1 MRLRHIIGV
10 WISLCVATTQL
21 SAEEV
26 WVTTGAN
33 EACCADVCQSGLI
46 ASAEFLN
53 WKPVTRGNDFA
64 VTEDGTATTLGVGRI
79 RDVTYGS
86 DTGVRARLGYQTATK
101 WSVSIGYTYFDTEGA
116 ARAER
121 PPGVGQLFATQSHPD
136 GNEEANTADAFI
148 SIDYSVF
155 DLIVERP
162 VFQNQFSDMRI
173 FGGVRWADI
182 ARRSDV
188 RYDGRDFVN
197 ALVHK
202 RSAMR
207 GAGLR
212 MGTQTSWLVANGFQ
226 LFGGVSGGLLFSE
239 TLTNYY
245 ETNFDDAVVLVDVE
259 HGQDG
264 ATPFLECQAGVGW
277 QYNQFSVQA
286 GYELQNWFGL
296 HERSMFVDDIHEATF
311 ANISEDLLVTGLFVR
326 SSISW

>member
-1 MRLRHIIGV
+1 MRLSRLISVWIVLCGSAIHVNSEEV
-10 WISLCVATTQL
+10 WISTEC
-21 SAEEV
+21 
-26 WVTTGAN
+26 N
-33 EACCADVCQSGLI
+33 EASCPDVCQSGII

-53 WKPVTRGNDFA
+53 WKPVTRGSDFA
-64 VTEDGTATTLGVGRI
+64 ISEDGTATTIGVGRI
-79 RDVTYGS
+79 HDVTYGS
-86 DTGVRARLGYQTATK
+86 DTGVRGRLGYQTATK
-101 WSVSIGYTYFDTEGA
+101 WSVSLGYTYFDTEGA
-116 ARAER
+116 AHAER
-121 PPGVGQLFATQSHPD
+121 PAGVGQLFATQSHPD
-136 GNEEANTADAFI
+136 GNEEADSADALI

-155 DLIVERP
+155 DLIIERP
-162 VFQNQFSDMRI
+162 VFQNRFTDMRV

-197 ALVHK
+197 ALVNK

-212 MGTQTSWLVANGFQ
+212 MGTQSSWLVAGGFQ
-226 LFGGVSGGLLFSE
+226 LFGGISGGLLFSE

-245 ETNFDDAVVLVDVE
+245 ETNFDDTVVLVDIQ

-277 QYNQFSVQA
+277 QYNRFSVQA

-311 ANISEDLLVTGLFVR
+311 ANISEDLLLTGLFVR